1 MPDDAQSALAL
12 QIDRLMRRLN
22 ARVHAQA
29 PLFDTDKIGP
39 IGGMVLMTLSEV
51 QPAPMQR
58 ISELM
63 GRDKAQLSRLF
74 ANLERRE
81 LVKRSVNDADQ
92 RSSLLSL
99 TPKGEI
105 FVHRIKEV
113 VGGALEEIL
122 EPLSGS
128 EKTELLRLLS
138 RT

>member
-1 MPDDAQSALAL
+1 MPDEPQFALAL

-29 PLFDTDKIGP
+29 PLFDTEKIGP
-39 IGGMVLMTLSEV
+39 IGGMVLMTLSEA

-58 ISELM
+58 IAELM

-81 LVKRSVNDADQ
+81 LVQRIANEADQ
-92 RSSLLSL
+92 RSRLLSL
-99 TPKGEI
+99 TPRGEA
-105 FVHRIKEV
+105 FVRRIKSV
-113 VGGALEEIL
+113 VKGALEEIL
-122 EPLSGS
+122 EPLSES
-128 EKTELLRLLS
+128 EKGERLRLLS

>member
-1 MPDDAQSALAL
+1 MTDEPQFALAL

-29 PLFDTDKIGP
+29 PLFDTEKIGP

-58 ISELM
+58 IAELM

-81 LVKRSVNDADQ
+81 LVRRAINDADQ
-92 RSSLLSL
+92 RSSFLSL
-99 TPKGEI
+99 TPKGDV
-105 FVHRIKEV
+105 FVRRIKEV
-113 VGGALEEIL
+113 VSGALEEIL
-122 EPLSGS
+122 EPLAET
-128 EKTELLRLLS
+128 EKAELLRLLS
-138 RT
+138 QT